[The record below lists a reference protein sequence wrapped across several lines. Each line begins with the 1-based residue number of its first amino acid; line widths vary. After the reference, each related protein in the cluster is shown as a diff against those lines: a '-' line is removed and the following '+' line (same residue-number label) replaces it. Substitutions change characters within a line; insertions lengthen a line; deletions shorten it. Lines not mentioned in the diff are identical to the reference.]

1 MSFEDQI
8 KYVGYAG
15 KSPKPA
21 TIRKVAR
28 DIKNLYEQIYD
39 IDQNFH
45 WKKYQVMLMDPEVL
59 LEGLDEMKG
68 RKDAQLSLN
77 SRIGYLQSCL
87 IGLKS
92 FGLEGGSPFE
102 VINEVYMDYQT
113 ERIMEDTKNP
123 PTLDI
128 NREEID
134 KVVEKHKHNLK
145 KWLIL
150 KLYTTYN
157 FRLEVATLEQI
168 SEEEFSEGLPDYKLR
183 NFIVVGPSLRF
194 VFNKYKTSGRY
205 GTRTIVIE
213 DGEFKDRLID
223 FLKTRDKKEFVFF
236 EMNWEKIEATN
247 VEERRDKVFVRL
259 ANNLSKFIQRTF
271 KEEGMEINATKLAKL
286 IESEAWAT
294 GDLKLVQKVAQQ
306 RGHKVETAGKVYAIN
321 KTN

>member
-28 DIKNLYEQIYD
+28 DINKLYEQIYD
-39 IDQNFH
+39 IDQHFH

-77 SRIGYLQSCL
+77 SRIGYLQSVL

-92 FGLEGGSPFE
+92 FGLEGGIPYE
-102 VINEVYMDYQT
+102 VIHEVFTDYQT
-113 ERIMEDTKNP
+113 ERIMEDKKNP
-123 PTLDI
+123 PTLEI
-128 NREEID
+128 NRAEIE

-183 NFIVVGPSLRF
+183 NFIVTGPSLRF
-194 VFNKYKTSGRY
+194 VFNKYKTSGKY

-223 FLKTRDKKEFVFF
+223 FLKMRDKKEFVFF
-236 EMNWEKIEATN
+236 EMNWEKIEATS
-247 VEERRDKVFVRL
+247 VEERRDKVFARL

-271 KEEGMEINATKLAKL
+271 KDEGMEINATKLAKL
-286 IESEAWAT
+286 IESEAWAS
-294 GDLKLVQKVAQQ
+294 GDLKMVQKVAQQ
-306 RGHKVETAGKVYAIN
+306 RGHNVFTAGKVYAIN
-321 KTN
+321 K

>member
-8 KYVGYAG
+8 KYVGYLG

-21 TIRKVAR
+21 TIRKVVQ
-28 DIKNLYEQIYD
+28 DIKKLYEQIYD
-39 IDQNFH
+39 IDQHFH

-77 SRIGYLQSCL
+77 TRIGYLQSCL

-92 FGLEGGSPFE
+92 FGMENSIPFQ
-102 VINEVYMDYQT
+102 VLNEVFTDYQT
-113 ERIMEDTKNP
+113 ERIFEDKKNP
-123 PTLDI
+123 PQLEM
-128 NREEID
+128 NRDEIE
-134 KVVEKHKHNLK
+134 KVVDKHKGNPK

-150 KLYTTYN
+150 KLYTIYN

-168 SEEEFSEGLPDYKLR
+168 SEAEFSEELPDYKLR
-183 NFIVVGPSLRF
+183 NFIVVGPSMRF

-213 DGEFKDRLID
+213 DGEFKDRLLE
-223 FLKTRDKKEFVFF
+223 FLQTRDKKEFVFF
-236 EMNWEKIEATN
+236 EMNWEKIEVTSE
-247 VEERRDKVFVRL
+247 EERRDKVFARL

-271 KEEGMEINATKLAKL
+271 KEEGMDLNATKLAKL
-286 IESEAWAT
+286 IESEAWET
-294 GDLKLVQKVAQQ
+294 GDIKQIQKVAQQ

-321 KTN
+321 QSK

>member
-8 KYVGYAG
+8 KYVGYLG

-21 TIRKVAR
+21 TVRKVAT
-28 DIKNLYEQIYD
+28 DIKKLYEQIYD

-68 RKDAQLSLN
+68 RKDTQISLN
-77 SRIGYLQSCL
+77 TRIGYLQSCL

-92 FGLEGGSPFE
+92 FGLQDSIPYQ
-102 VINEVYMDYQT
+102 VLNEVFMDYQT
-113 ERIMEDTKNP
+113 ERIVEDKKNP
-123 PTLDI
+123 PTLQM
-128 NREEID
+128 NRQEIET
-134 KVVEKHKHNLK
+134 VVEKHKNNLK
-145 KWLIL
+145 KWILL

-157 FRLEVATLEQI
+157 FRLEVATLEQV
-168 SEEEFSEGLPDYKLR
+168 SEEEFSDGLPDYKLR

-213 DGEFKDRLID
+213 DGEFKDLLLE
-223 FLKTRDKKEFVFF
+223 FLQTRDKKEFVFF
-236 EMNWEKIEATN
+236 EMNWEKIEATSE
-247 VEERRDKVFVRL
+247 EERRDKVFTRL

-271 KEEGMEINATKLAKL
+271 KDEGMDLNATKLAKL
-286 IESEAWAT
+286 IESEAWES
-294 GDLKLVQKVAQQ
+294 GDIKQIQKVAQQ

-321 KTN
+321 QTQ

>member
-8 KYVGYAG
+8 KFVGYAG

-21 TIRKVAR
+21 TIRKVTQ
-28 DIKNLYEQIYD
+28 DIKKLYEQIYD

-45 WKKYQVMLMDPEVL
+45 WKKYSVMLMDPQVL

-68 RKDAQLSLN
+68 RKQEQLSLN
-77 SRIGYLQSCL
+77 TRIGYLQSCL

-92 FGLEGGSPFE
+92 FGMEESIPFQ
-102 VINEVYMDYQT
+102 VLNEVFQDYQT
-113 ERIMEDTKNP
+113 ERILEDKKNP
-123 PTLDI
+123 PQLEI
-128 NREEID
+128 NRYEIE
-134 KVVEKHKHNLK
+134 KVVEKHKDNIK

-168 SEEEFSEGLPDYKLR
+168 SQEEFGEGLPDYKLR

-213 DGEFKDRLID
+213 DGEFKDKLLE
-223 FLKTRDKKEFVFF
+223 FLQTRDKKEFIFF
-236 EMNWEKIEATN
+236 EMNWDKIEATS
-247 VEERRDKVFVRL
+247 VEERRDKVFAQL

-271 KEEGMEINATKLAKL
+271 KDEGMDINATKLAKL
-286 IESEAWAT
+286 IESEAWET
-294 GDLKLVQKVAQQ
+294 GDIKQIQKVALQ

-321 KTN
+321 QTK

>member
-321 KTN
+321 QSQ